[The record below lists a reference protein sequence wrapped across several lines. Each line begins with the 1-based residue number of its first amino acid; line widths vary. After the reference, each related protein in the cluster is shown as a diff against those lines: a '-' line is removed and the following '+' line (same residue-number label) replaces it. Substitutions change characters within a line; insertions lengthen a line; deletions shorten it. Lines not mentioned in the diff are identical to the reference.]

1 MDFNMIVDKLWNG
14 CKALQISRNGLDCQT
29 DGLMIYERPTN
40 APKKYNIQEVFF
52 WVTKQLQYANEIYSV
67 PNQNFILFKPQRRL
81 KINMEDKQKI
91 LCLFY

>member
-1 MDFNMIVDKLWNG
+1 
-14 CKALQISRNGLDCQT
+14 
-29 DGLMIYERPTN
+29 MIYERPTN

-81 KINMEDKQKI
+81 KINMEDKWKI
-91 LCLFY
+91 L